1 MSNPF
6 SLEGKVAL
14 VTGANTGLGQ
24 GIALALAEAGADIA
38 AAGIQAPIETEEK
51 VKALG
56 RRFIAI
62 EANLISIEPVQRII
76 DETIAGLG
84 GLDILV
90 NNAGLIRRTDA
101 VDFSEQDWDDVLNV
115 NLKSAFFMAQA
126 AGRHFIAQGRGKI
139 INIASMLSFQGGIR
153 VPSYTASKSGIAG
166 ITRLLANEWASK
178 GVTTNAIAPGYMA
191 TDNTAQLRADEDR
204 NKSILDRIPAARWGV
219 PADLGGTAVFPG
231 QQRFGLREWRDHSG
245 RWWLVGRAE
254 STRLAE
260 CIAALLLPPEPWAL
274 YGAKVP
280 ERRMRVGDDASTR
293 CALPLLQ
300 LLFRSASARWPLQQT
315 TRAQSKKT
323 GNPTHASSLSSNNF
337 LKNFPN
343 QSEHSHENRTHE

>member
-1 MSNPF
+1 
-6 SLEGKVAL
+6 
-14 VTGANTGLGQ
+14 
-24 GIALALAEAGADIA
+24 
-38 AAGIQAPIETEEK
+38 
-51 VKALG
+51 
-56 RRFIAI
+56 RFIAI

-204 NKSILDRIPAARWGV
+204 NKAILDRIPAARWGV
-219 PADLGGTAVFPG
+219 PADLGGTAVF
-231 QQRFGLREWRDHSG
+231 
-245 RWWLVGRAE
+245 
-254 STRLAE
+254 LA
-260 CIAALLLPPEPWAL
+260 
-274 YGAKVP
+274 
-280 ERRMRVGDDASTR
+280 S
-293 CALPLLQ
+293 
-300 LLFRSASARWPLQQT
+300 SASDYVNGAIIPVDGGWLAR
-315 TRAQSKKT
+315 
-323 GNPTHASSLSSNNF
+323 
-337 LKNFPN
+337 
-343 QSEHSHENRTHE
+343 